1 MARQSKRQNRR
12 ALSGFL
18 LLLVIVS
25 VAAGI
30 AKLRQHE
37 LVPGVQTVA
46 WGFLPLALLL
56 GFTWPT
62 TCRVKTTR
70 RKPCGNAAYGFLFG
84 CGQTPSHWWYKF
96 LYRLGLNPREVIKP
110 LEPPQQTSNYAVMH
124 QDTPQTQT
132 VKVTVEDSG
141 LSVCGFW
148 VGVVS
153 AVAAVIQVVTIFTP
167 H

>member
-12 ALSGFL
+12 ALSAFL

-30 AKLRQHE
+30 ARLRNHE
-37 LVPGVQTVA
+37 LGPALQSIA
-46 WGFLPLALLL
+46 WAFLPIAFLL

-62 TCRVKTTR
+62 TCRVRTTS

-84 CGQTPSHWWYKF
+84 CSNTPGHWRYKF
-96 LYRLGLNPREVIKP
+96 LYRLGLNREVIKP
-110 LEPPQQTSNYAVMH
+110 LEPPTRNGNHAVMY
-124 QDTPQTQT
+124 QDTPRPQP
-132 VKVTVEDSG
+132 VRVTVEDSG

-148 VGVVS
+148 VSVVS
-153 AVAAVIQVVTIFTP
+153 MVAAVIQVVTIFTL

>member
-18 LLLVIVS
+18 LLLVIIS
-25 VAAGI
+25 IAAGI
-30 AKLRQHE
+30 AKLKQHE
-37 LVPGVQTVA
+37 LGPGIQAVA

-56 GFTWPT
+56 GLTWPT
-62 TCRVKTTR
+62 TCRGKTTK

-84 CGQTPSHWWYKF
+84 CGQTPGHWHYKF
-96 LYRLGLNPREVIKP
+96 LYRIGLNREVIKP
-110 LEPPQQTSNYAVMH
+110 LEPREQNSNYAVMH
-124 QDTPQTQT
+124 QDAPQKQT
-132 VKVTVEDSG
+132 IKVTVEDSG

-153 AVAAVIQVVTIFTP
+153 AVATVVQVVTIFTL

>member
-1 MARQSKRQNRR
+1 MARQSKRQNMRT
-12 ALSGFL
+12 LSGFL
-18 LLLVIVS
+18 LLLVIIS

-37 LVPGVQTVA
+37 LGTGVQSVA

-84 CGQTPSHWWYKF
+84 CGQTPSHWRYKF
-96 LYRLGLNPREVIKP
+96 LYRLGLNGEVIKP
-110 LEPPQQTSNYAVMH
+110 LEPRERDSNYVVMH
-124 QDTPQTQT
+124 QDTPQKQT

-148 VGVVS
+148 VGAVS
-153 AVAAVIQVVTIFTP
+153 MLAAITQVVTTFTL
-167 H
+167 HK

>member
-12 ALSGFL
+12 ALSAFL
-18 LLLVIVS
+18 LLVVIVS
-25 VAAGI
+25 IAAGV

-37 LVPGVQTVA
+37 VMPALQVIA
-46 WGFLPLALLL
+46 WAFLPLALLL

-70 RKPCGNAAYGFLFG
+70 RKPCGNPAYGFLFG
-84 CGQTPSHWWYKF
+84 CGKTPGHWRYKF
-96 LYRLGLNPREVIKP
+96 LYRLGLNREVIKP
-110 LEPPQQTSNYAVMH
+110 LEPPRRNGNYAVMH
-124 QDTPQTQT
+124 QDTPQTPPIR
-132 VKVTVEDSG
+132 VTVEDSG

-153 AVAAVIQVVTIFTP
+153 MVAAVIQVVTIFTL

>member
-12 ALSGFL
+12 ALSWFL
-18 LLLVIVS
+18 LLLIIAS
-25 VAAGI
+25 VAVGI
-30 AKLRQHE
+30 GKLRQHE
-37 LVPGVQTVA
+37 IALGIQFIA

-84 CGQTPSHWWYKF
+84 CGNTPGHWRWKF
-96 LYRLGLNPREVIKP
+96 LYRLGLNREVIKP
-110 LEPPQQTSNYAVMH
+110 LEPRKQNGDYVVMH
-124 QDTPQTQT
+124 QGSPEKQSM
-132 VKVTVEDSG
+132 KVTVEDSR

-153 AVAAVIQVVTIFTP
+153 AVAAVIQVVTIFTL